1 MIGQTLSHYRIT
13 AALGAGGMG
22 EVYRATDTTLGRD
35 VALKILPPEVAKD
48 PERLER
54 FQREA
59 HLLAALNHPNIA
71 AIHGLEGVDRQPFLV
86 LELVEGEDLRTRLAR
101 GAVPVDEALEIAEQV
116 AEALEEAHSK
126 GIVHRDLKPANVM
139 LTSDG
144 KVKVLDFGLAKA
156 WAGDTPEGGSPS
168 GALSQSPT
176 LAHTGTVAGVVLG
189 TAAYMSPEQAR
200 GKPVDKRADVWSFGV
215 LLWEMLTGQALFAGD
230 TVTDVIAAVVTK
242 EADLDAIPVGTPRAV
257 HRLLSRCLRKEPR
270 KRLPD
275 MGAARLELEDVRAGT
290 ADAPVPPE
298 AGDGVVA
305 AERRRVR
312 LLRWALAAAGVVIA
326 GMAVALAVTHLTKA
340 SVPPG
345 AVHFMAEAP
354 EGFRLADFGDL
365 PVPSPD
371 GRHVAFTGFLE
382 GNRQLW
388 IRTLDAP
395 EARPLP
401 ATEGARFAFWSP
413 DSAWIAFFTTTDLN
427 KVRLAAGGVQRVC
440 ALPRGTPVGGT
451 WGDDGTIVFSAGG
464 ASATLFAVAAA
475 GGEARPLTALD
486 ESRGELGHWW
496 PQFLPGGGG
505 HFIFAVGS
513 SQDQSDGLHL
523 ASLDAPEDR
532 RLVLPGSS
540 RVTYA
545 SGHLLFVRDATLF
558 AQPFDPRA
566 VQVSGE
572 PVPVAQGVASFR
584 SRADWGWFSASPSGV
599 LAYREGG
606 ASAVQLAWV
615 DRKGGRLETVGE
627 PGPYGQIALSPDE
640 RRVALEMPGDEGLDL
655 WVMDV
660 ARGVA
665 SRVTTDPADEGNP
678 VWSPDGRELVY
689 QKNATGGI
697 DLFRKGLGRGAS
709 AEPLLESPGNDFPED
724 WSRDGRTLFY
734 IIGAAD
740 GQAVWALP
748 LADDGPPE
756 LVLKTGFR
764 VAEPRLS
771 PDGRWL
777 AYISD
782 ESGRFEVY
790 VEPFRRPGER
800 VRVSVDG
807 GGQPKWRNDGKEL
820 FFRPLGGPLMAVEV
834 KDERERLE
842 VGRPTELFDVGVTAT
857 ATGTDY
863 AVSSD
868 GQRFLVKVPADEG
881 SRTRIHVVTNWTS
894 LLE

>member
-1 MIGQTLSHYRIT
+1 LIGQTLSHYRIS

-22 EVYRATDTTLGRD
+22 EVYRATDTALGRD
-35 VALKILPPEVAKD
+35 VALKILPPEVARD
-48 PERLER
+48 PGRLER
-54 FQREA
+54 FRREA
-59 HLLAALNHPNIA
+59 HLLAALNHPHIA
-71 AIHGLEGVDRQPFLV
+71 AIHGLEGVDAQPFLV
-86 LELVEGEDLRTRLAR
+86 LELIEGEDLKGRLER
-101 GAVPVDEALEIAEQV
+101 GAIPVDEALEIAEQV

-139 LTSDG
+139 LTPDG

-168 GALSQSPT
+168 AALSQSPT
-176 LAHTGTVAGVVLG
+176 LAHTGTVAGVILG

-215 LLWEMLTGQALFAGD
+215 LLWEMLTGQTLFAGD

-242 EADLDAIPVGTPRAV
+242 EPNLDALPAGTPRAV
-257 HRLLSRCLRKEPR
+257 HRLLSRCLRKDPR

-275 MGAARLELEDVRAGT
+275 IGAARLELEDVRAGT
-290 ADAPVPPE
+290 ADTPAPS
-298 AGDGVVA
+298 DGGEGAAA

-312 LLRWALAAAGVVIA
+312 RLRWALAAAGLVIA

-340 SVPPG
+340 SAPQ
-345 AVHFMAEAP
+345 AVHFMADTP

-382 GNRQLW
+382 GTRQLW
-388 IRTLDAP
+388 IRPLDAP

-401 ATEGARFAFWSP
+401 GTEGARFAFWSP
-413 DSAWIAFFTTTDLN
+413 DSAWIAFFTASDLN

-451 WGDDGTIVFSAGG
+451 WGEDGTIVFSAGG
-464 ASATLFAVAAA
+464 TSATLFAVAAG
-475 GGEARPLTALD
+475 GGEARPLTTLD
-486 ESRGELGHWW
+486 ESREEQGQWW
-496 PQFLPGGGG
+496 PQFLPGGG

-513 SQDQSDGLHL
+513 SRDQSDGLHL

-545 SGHLLFVRDATLF
+545 SGHLLFVRDGILF
-558 AQPFDPRA
+558 AQPFDPQG
-566 VQVSGE
+566 VEVSGE
-572 PVPVAQGVASFR
+572 PAPVAQGVASFP
-584 SRADWGWFSASPSGV
+584 SRTEWGWFDAAASGV

-606 ASAVQLAWV
+606 TSAVQLAWV
-615 DRKGGRLETVGE
+615 DRKGGRLETLGE

-640 RRVALEMPGDEGLDL
+640 RRVALEVAGGEGLDL

-660 ARGVA
+660 ARGVT

-689 QKNATGGI
+689 QKNASGGI

-709 AEPLLESPGNDFPED
+709 AEPLLESPGNDHPED
-724 WSRDGRTLFY
+724 WSRDGRTLLY
-734 IIGAAD
+734 ITVAD
-740 GQAVWALP
+740 EQAVWALP
-748 LADDGPPE
+748 LEGDGPPE
-756 LVLKTGFR
+756 LVLKTGFH

-782 ESGRFEVY
+782 ESGRYEVY

-834 KDERERLE
+834 KDEGERLE
-842 VGRPTELFDVGVTAT
+842 VDRPTELFDVGLTVT

-863 AVSSD
+863 AVSAD

-881 SRTRIHVVTNWTS
+881 SRARIHVVTNWTS